1 MYIVIQILW
10 RQHPPTKLF
19 QQKSCPLVI
28 QNFDSEFLISSGTQ
42 IEEGIDSHIITYFAD
57 DGDVKAKM
65 IPVIIGTN

>member
-1 MYIVIQILW
+1 
-10 RQHPPTKLF
+10 
-19 QQKSCPLVI
+19 VI